1 MYKKIIAY
9 TKETYGCMVKTCWIA
24 DMKERHGLPVRKA
37 SNRIDPNVR
46 TNPCPDKYAEI
57 ISDAFRHFNMI

>member
-46 TNPCPDKYAEI
+46 MNPWSRQIRRDNK
-57 ISDAFRHFNMI
+57 